1 MNKNRPHDPSTW
13 RFYDFTH
20 IKVCPDKEKVDAD
33 MPQREE
39 THCPLDEA
47 VVGFDIIIAYNNELW
62 YRIQLS
68 VEQLHIL
75 LQLAW

>member
-1 MNKNRPHDPSTW
+1 
-13 RFYDFTH
+13 
-20 IKVCPDKEKVDAD
+20 